1 MPQNLRTPI
10 GVMSFPVL
18 FTPRT
23 VVSGGE
29 LRYSLNLLFDTQA
42 QKAPEYSEMKR
53 AVAQAIDEKFGAG
66 KSQDRAFIGKLR
78 LPFLPCKDMNYEGY
92 DIPGGMFI
100 RPWTKQRPGI
110 VDAQRTEVTVSSD
123 VWSGQ
128 LVRCT
133 VAPFAY
139 EMSGNRGVS
148 FALNN
153 VQICRTDTKRIDGRK
168 RATDDFPDYDSPEG
182 QLATADDDIPF

>member
-18 FTPRT
+18 FTPKS
-23 VVSGGE
+23 VVPGGE
-29 LRYSLNLLFDTQA
+29 LRYSLNLIFDAAA
-42 QKAPEYSEMKR
+42 QKSPEYAELKR
-53 AVAQAIDEKFGAG
+53 AVVQTIDEKFGNG
-66 KSQDRAFIGKLR
+66 KAQDKAFLAKFK
-78 LPFLPCKDMNYEGY
+78 LPFLPCKDMPYDGY
-92 DIPGGMFI
+92 DVPGGMFI

-110 VDAQRTEVTVSSD
+110 VDAQRQEVTVASD

-139 EMSGNRGVS
+139 EQTGNRGVS

-168 RATDDFPDYDSPEG
+168 KATEDFPDYEDADR
-182 QLATADDDIPF
+182 QLADEDIPF